1 VANAA
6 GAEPDEDF
14 ALCGRRQVELRQLK
28 RSADPLE
35 DGGANLQ
42 CPSSVEAPAA
52 GELEVSRPRSGGAF
66 FWSSR

>member
-6 GAEPDEDF
+6 GTEPDENF
-14 ALCGRRQVELRQLK
+14 AVCGRRQVELRQLK

-52 GELEVSRPRSGGAF
+52 GESEVSWPRSGGAVV
-66 FWSSR
+66 WGSP

>member
-6 GAEPDEDF
+6 GTEPDENF

-42 CPSSVEAPAA
+42 CPSSVDSSMWWFSTSVLRARM
-52 GELEVSRPRSGGAF
+52 VSTRC
-66 FWSSR
+66 